1 MTPAFA
7 TSSPALKMDHSV
19 NMARVDAAPTRAVKG
34 ACFARVRCGKKASCS
49 IELARAPSFRGVR
62 LAMGRLLHAAA
73 FALASRSL
81 RHAAPL
87 APRRLA
93 PRASLAEPV
102 AEAAPSVDVDGALAE
117 LASANARLRDEN
129 AALLARLAKT
139 DVYLREL
146 DDVEAGDW
154 CELDLDAEGGLAAA
168 AECADEPAGEFYG
181 ALQARASWLVG
192 LLVLQSCSSFI
203 LEGSDALLS
212 THPSIVYFLTMLV
225 GAGGNAGNQSAV
237 RVIRGLALGT
247 VNDDTRAAFVVRE
260 LKMAVGIALVMLVF
274 GSLRLAASNVAPVD
288 AFAIALA
295 LTIIVFLSV
304 VAGAVLPLALDALR
318 VDAAHASTTIQV
330 VMDISGV
337 LITTTVASALM
348 IQTDIA
354 SKIVGALGVA

>member
-1 MTPAFA
+1 M
-7 TSSPALKMDHSV
+7 L
-19 NMARVDAAPTRAVKG
+19 
-34 ACFARVRCGKKASCS
+34 
-49 IELARAPSFRGVR
+49 
-62 LAMGRLLHAAA
+62 
-73 FALASRSL
+73 
-81 RHAAPL
+81 
-87 APRRLA
+87 
-93 PRASLAEPV
+93 
-102 AEAAPSVDVDGALAE
+102 
-117 LASANARLRDEN
+117 
-129 AALLARLAKT
+129 
-139 DVYLREL
+139 
-146 DDVEAGDW
+146 
-154 CELDLDAEGGLAAA
+154 
-168 AECADEPAGEFYG
+168 
-181 ALQARASWLVG
+181 
-192 LLVLQSCSSFI
+192 LQSSSSWI
-203 LEGSDALLS
+203 LTQYNGLIEE
-212 THPSIVYFLTMLV
+212 HMIVISFLTMLV

-237 RVIRGLALGT
+237 RVIRELALGT

-274 GSLRLAASNVAPVD
+274 GSLRLAASNVAPED

>member
-1 MTPAFA
+1 MK
-7 TSSPALKMDHSV
+7 S
-19 NMARVDAAPTRAVKG
+19 RA
-34 ACFARVRCGKKASCS
+34 
-49 IELARAPSFRGVR
+49 I
-62 LAMGRLLHAAA
+62 
-73 FALASRSL
+73 
-81 RHAAPL
+81 
-87 APRRLA
+87 
-93 PRASLAEPV
+93 
-102 AEAAPSVDVDGALAE
+102 
-117 LASANARLRDEN
+117 
-129 AALLARLAKT
+129 
-139 DVYLREL
+139 
-146 DDVEAGDW
+146 
-154 CELDLDAEGGLAAA
+154 
-168 AECADEPAGEFYG
+168 
-181 ALQARASWLVG
+181 WLVG
-192 LLVLQSCSSFI
+192 LLAFQSCSGFI
-203 LEGSDALLS
+203 LARNEALLQD
-212 THPSIVYFLTMLV
+212 HPALVYFLTMLV

-274 GSLRLAASNVAPVD
+274 GSLRLAASDVAPED